1 MKAKQKSQ
9 AELFQPRPAYMI
21 TPQAARL
28 LDIATDAAFEFDI
41 RNDSIRYWSRGAEQ
55 LYGWKRSEAL
65 GKRPGAL
72 LKTVFPRPL
81 MEIKNVL
88 LHQGYWS
95 GELIHL
101 RRDGT
106 PVYVK
111 SNWALFQATYK
122 RPICLEINTNISEH
136 VQREQKIAA
145 EQSSLQR
152 QLQQQTAQL
161 EQITAQTSQQG
172 GLLHMAYE
180 SLRDLSGRLL
190 HAQDEERR
198 HIARDLH
205 DSMGQGLALLVVG
218 LSILRRRIERLDR
231 GLGNQL
237 LEQTKLAK
245 QLSEELRTVSYLL
258 HPPLLDEMGLLPA
271 IRAYVEGLEKRCKIR
286 FYLDLPHDFE
296 RLPADLELAIFRV
309 IQECLTNIHRHS
321 GSPVAYVRLYRLPE
335 AGKRFEAGKV
345 RKELF
350 LQIADE
356 GRGIP
361 PAKLSQVSSSGAGVG
376 LRSIRERV
384 GSFGGRVEILSPGK
398 GTQVNIY
405 VPLP

>member
-1 MKAKQKSQ
+1 VRAKQKSHS
-9 AELFQPRPAYMI
+9 EFLHPRPAYMI

-28 LDIATDAAFEFDI
+28 LDVATDAAFEFDLRDDRI
-41 RNDSIRYWSRGAEQ
+41 CYWSRSAEE
-55 LYGWKRSEAL
+55 LYGWKKSEAL

-72 LKTVFPRPL
+72 LKTLFPRPL
-81 MEIKNVL
+81 MEIKNAL
-88 LHQGYWS
+88 LNQGYWK
-95 GELIHL
+95 GDLIHL

-111 SNWALFQATYK
+111 SNWAIFQATYK
-122 RPICLEINTNISEH
+122 RPICLEINTDISEQ
-136 VQREQKIAA
+136 VLREQKIAA
-145 EQSSLQR
+145 EESNLQR
-152 QLQQQTAQL
+152 ELRQKTTQL

-180 SLRDLSGRLL
+180 SLRDLSSRLL

-231 GLGNQL
+231 GLANQL

-296 RLPADLELAIFRV
+296 RLSADLELAIFRV

-321 GSPVAYVRLYRLPE
+321 GSPVAYVHMYRRPE
-335 AGKRFEAGKV
+335 AGKKLEGGLL
-345 RKELF
+345 RKELV

-361 PAKLSQVSSSGAGVG
+361 PAKFSQMTSSGSGVG
-376 LRSIRERV
+376 LRSIRERIE
-384 GSFGGRVEILSPGK
+384 GFGGRMEIASAGK